1 MAQVGRISGPL
12 LLNNL
17 ERNGVDLAFRNDLDT
32 TQLLYL
38 DVNNGRIGIN
48 TATPTRELLV
58 ESTIQT
64 TNLISTNGA
73 TTPGYEITD
82 STFRVLSGDIY
93 LNAADAVVMANMENG
108 TIRISD
114 NVIST
119 MVSNANLDL
128 TPHGTGTTE
137 IINDLNVYGNIYTP
151 GTITFGGTITLGDAD
166 TDNVTFNSDITSDI
180 IPDATD
186 TYNLGSFDRR
196 WSYLYTNLVNG
207 QSVGTDGLVVDG
219 IDINFRNGGQLYVAQ
234 NGNDANKGDHILSP
248 FATIARALQ
257 AAEASGNQPFV
268 IRVAA
273 GEYQEALPLVV
284 PPNVTIVGDDF
295 RNTIITPDTSSQSE
309 DVFHLDDTT
318 TIANLTIKDF
328 YYNSVNNTG
337 YAFRFS
343 PGVAISN
350 RSPYVQNVTVLT
362 NPSAGTGGPADI
374 YSDPLGLAG
383 SYSSNS
389 VAVDQINY
397 TQSQVEGWIGK
408 LLMTW
413 NGEGF
418 PVTFYEIVDVTDEPL
433 DPGVFWRIVL
443 DRNLETAGEE
453 FYQFSIYPN
462 NGETSI
468 VGAAGYVASTDY
480 SRSFLKSSLPPFFD
494 TTVGEDWTCQI
505 GEGLNIVDFVEE
517 DPLDSTWWKVNFKSL
532 ATLTNGLPIFTS
544 PTSAASADD
553 AGRGA
558 WIDGDELDG
567 STVEKSMLFH
577 SCTFITPGAD
587 VINMTN
593 DVRVEWLNSFTYY
606 ANRGLYA
613 FAGVS
618 GGAEL
623 RSIGSANVY
632 GNYGAE
638 ADGAGTLMYLIQ
650 HNFGYIGA
658 GTDNSND
665 PSTVIQAN
673 EIVEINGGQIHFVT
687 TDQSGNF
694 RVGDNFYVNLED
706 GSTSINIDT
715 GSIESLSGLVIN
727 SGGETT
733 FIDGT
738 NIDLGNLNI
747 AANRIASTSG
757 DLNLVGGTGTINLGD
772 NTTINGSLIIR
783 DNFSFDG
790 TLSLAGDNPEFDRVD
805 FNVNFEQNFNPNQ
818 HLTFDLGTAS
828 KQWKN
833 VYLDRAEPG
842 NIIIDENY
850 ITSDTSN
857 ADLELRANGTS
868 EIFVPN
874 NDVQIDN
881 NLTVSDI
888 TDLQSTTITGSLLHT
903 GDRTQTGNYDIG
915 GQPETF
921 TVEFT
926 VDVDG
931 TFSTAGQLTY
941 GYLNWDAS
949 DAGGNAVVD
958 QLISLIDEEE
968 EFSLYL
974 NGDLVLTDTVL
985 GNGAGKVYN
994 IENEFHSVGFRVTTG
1009 WTAWTSLRPSGAT
1022 TGDVIRFEVLSS
1034 IPPAKG
1040 KFVVDNVYVEDNFI
1054 TTTAGDLTFGATGD
1068 INVDS
1073 NDIEIA
1079 QNLTVSG
1086 TTDLQ
1091 DTTITGTITHV
1102 GNKIQQGT
1110 FYVNNANID
1119 GNLDIGSQA
1128 QFEEILFDGNVV
1140 TTTTS
1145 DADLELR
1152 ANGAGKILVPSTNV
1166 EIVNNLS
1173 ADNITTTGDV
1183 GINLETAFNLADLS
1197 SIDIKDNYIV
1207 TTNADANLE
1216 LKANGTGIVNLEV
1229 SVVID
1234 NDLTA
1239 NGVTTL
1245 KDSEFVYTYGPELV
1259 LNGTFNTNLANWT
1272 AAGGGSATVVSGTM
1286 YINASTA
1293 ARNMSQTVT
1302 VIPGATYD
1310 FSIDVVSATLGAPDP
1325 ADEYYIRVFEP
1336 GVGTLLEWTDA
1347 TLEGNTPIT
1356 LTDSFVPT
1364 TSTVSVIIR
1373 ASNAIVQVDNVSII
1387 QDIGLIE
1394 VVTPVEVNINGAI
1407 TQTGNVTQTG
1417 DIEQTGNTDIDGN
1430 LTVSN
1435 EVTTSHFNINDLVI
1449 QNYREDLRLNPSS
1462 PYDPLSLPQI
1472 VKAMQLG
1479 ATVDDY
1485 LNQTEKNLINFL
1497 ANGTTAPYA
1506 YSYVDVNQSGTVTS
1520 SDALAWL
1527 QYVAN
1532 GATTDPVVNQFIYNV
1547 VELLLEDEFA
1557 NPGKYNSIIFSGDY
1571 YRADVVLE
1579 ANNTGRVFVPANDVR
1594 VTNNLF
1600 AASIIAN
1607 DIIVDQDLALN
1618 EIVVTDSNIE
1628 IDDNFITTRVSNSNL
1643 ELRAVRDIKVPLND
1657 VILEQDLTVNGST
1670 NLKDLNLI
1678 GNITQTG
1685 NRIQLGNL
1693 NVVGNVTVSST
1704 NIQSEIQ
1711 FDDIEINDNYIS
1723 TTASNSNLE
1732 LRANGAGIISISE
1745 NNVRIIND
1753 LSLGTLASNNI
1764 AVSSQTSAEIFEA
1777 SDNIRIFDNVIT
1789 TTQSNSDLELRSVNA
1804 DVVLEN
1810 FRFND
1815 STVRTTA
1822 TAITFSPTNNLVID
1836 TTGAIKIP
1844 SGTTAQRQIIN
1855 NSIRYNSTDSLFEG
1869 YNSTGKL
1876 VSFGGVYSSNRATS
1890 VLAHPTN
1897 NTLDFTV
1904 ALDAVGLVDADKL
1917 QIHGLDVDDI
1927 LIQDNTIVTNV
1938 SNSDLEFQ
1946 TNGTG
1951 KLEIYD
1957 VTLIGDT
1964 IQNNNAGSL
1973 TVANTLYGKVKFATT
1988 GAVAI
1993 PAGTTAEQPASPEV
2007 GTTRWNTD
2015 ETILEV
2021 WDGSTFIT
2029 AAGSSATISAAEMDD
2044 LILEYT
2050 LIFG

>member
-1 MAQVGRISGPL
+1 VAQVGRISGPL
-12 LLNNL
+12 LYNNL

-64 TNLISTNGA
+64 INLISTNGA

-82 STFRVLSGDIY
+82 STFRVIVGDIY

-114 NVIST
+114 NIIST
-119 MVSNANLDL
+119 IVSNADIDL
-128 TPHGTGTTE
+128 TPNGTGTVE

-151 GTITFGGTITLGDAD
+151 GTITFGGTITLGDGD
-166 TDNVTFNSDITSDI
+166 TDNVTFNSDITSNI
-180 IPDATD
+180 VPDVTD
-186 TYNLGSFDRR
+186 TYNLGRIDRR
-196 WSYLYTNLVNG
+196 WSHLYTNLING
-207 QSVGTDGLVVDG
+207 RAVGTDGLVVDG
-219 IDINFRNGGQLYVAQ
+219 IDIDLRNGGQLYVAQ
-234 NGNDANKGDHILSP
+234 NGSDSNKGDHLLSP

-268 IRVAA
+268 IRVSA

-284 PPNVTIVGDDF
+284 PPNVTIVGDDI
-295 RNTIITPDTSSQSE
+295 RNTIIIPDTSSQSE

-318 TIANLTIKDF
+318 TVANLTIKDF
-328 YYNSVNNTG
+328 YYDSVNNTG

-343 PGVAISN
+343 PSVAISN
-350 RSPYVQNVTVLT
+350 RSPYVQNITV
-362 NPSAGTGGPADI
+362 I
-374 YSDPLGLAG
+374 
-383 SYSSNS
+383 
-389 VAVDQINY
+389 
-397 TQSQVEGWIGK
+397 TQ
-408 LLMTW
+408 
-413 NGEGF
+413 
-418 PVTFYEIVDVTDEPL
+418 
-433 DPGVFWRIVL
+433 
-443 DRNLETAGEE
+443 
-453 FYQFSIYPN
+453 
-462 NGETSI
+462 ETSN
-468 VGAAGYVASTDY
+468 GAG
-480 SRSFLKSSLPPFFD
+480 
-494 TTVGEDWTCQI
+494 
-505 GEGLNIVDFVEE
+505 
-517 DPLDSTWWKVNFKSL
+517 
-532 ATLTNGLPIFTS
+532 
-544 PTSAASADD
+544 D

-558 WIDGDELDG
+558 WIDGGELDVN
-567 STVEKSMLFH
+567 TVEKSMLFH
-577 SCTFITPGAD
+577 SCTFITPNAD

-658 GTDNSND
+658 GTDSTND

-673 EIVEINGGQIHFVT
+673 EVVEINGGQVHFVT

-727 SGGETT
+727 TGGETT

-747 AANRIASTSG
+747 AANRIVSTSG
-757 DLNLVGGTGTINLGD
+757 DLNLVGATGTINLSN
-772 NTTINGSLIIR
+772 NTTVNGSLVIR
-783 DNFSFDG
+783 DNFTFDG

-818 HLTFDLGTAS
+818 HLTFDLGTES

-857 ADLELRANGTS
+857 ADLELRANGTG

-881 NLTVSDI
+881 NLTVSDV
-888 TDLQSTTITGSLLHT
+888 TDLQATTITESLLHT
-903 GDRTQTGNYDIG
+903 GNYNQTGNYTIG
-915 GQPETF
+915 GE
-921 TVEFT
+921 
-926 VDVDG
+926 
-931 TFSTAGQLTY
+931 LT
-941 GYLNWDAS
+941 
-949 DAGGNAVVD
+949 
-958 QLISLIDEEE
+958 I
-968 EFSLYL
+968 
-974 NGDLVLTDTVL
+974 
-985 GNGAGKVYN
+985 
-994 IENEFHSVGFRVTTG
+994 
-1009 WTAWTSLRPSGAT
+1009 
-1022 TGDVIRFEVLSS
+1022 
-1034 IPPAKG
+1034 
-1040 KFVVDNVYVEDNFI
+1040 DNVYVEDNFI
-1054 TTTAGDLTFGATGD
+1054 TTTAGNLTIGATGD

-1073 NDIEIA
+1073 NDVEIA

-1152 ANGAGKILVPSTNV
+1152 ANGTGKILVPSDNV

-1197 SIDIKDNYIV
+1197 NIDIKDNYIV

-1216 LKANGTGIVNLEV
+1216 LKANGTGIVNLEANA
-1229 SVVID
+1229 VID

-1239 NGVTTL
+1239 SGVTTL

-1272 AAGGGSATVVSGTM
+1272 AAGGGTATVVSGTM

-1302 VIPGATYD
+1302 VIPGATYN

-1364 TSTVSVIIR
+1364 NSTVNIIIR
-1373 ASNAIVQVDNVSII
+1373 ASNAIVQVDNVSVI

-1394 VVTPVEVNINGAI
+1394 NITPVEVNIDGAI
-1407 TQTGNVTQTG
+1407 TQIGDVTQTG
-1417 DIEQTGNTDIDGN
+1417 DIAQTGDTDIDGN

-1435 EVTTSHFNINDLVI
+1435 EVTTSHFNINDSVI
-1449 QNYREDLRLNPSS
+1449 QNYREDLRLNRSN

-1479 ATVDDY
+1479 ATADDY

-1506 YSYVDVNQSGTVTS
+1506 YSYIDVNQNGTITS
-1520 SDALAWL
+1520 SDSLAWL

-1532 GATTDPVVNQFIYNV
+1532 GTTTDPVVNQFIYNV

-1557 NPGKYNSIIFSGDY
+1557 NPGKYNNIIFAGDY
-1571 YRADVVLE
+1571 YRADIVLE
-1579 ANNTGRVFVPANDVR
+1579 ANNTGRVTAPNNDVR

-1628 IDDNFITTRVSNSNL
+1628 IDDNFITTRISNSNL
-1643 ELRAVRDIKVPLND
+1643 ELRAVRNVLIPQNNVLVDQN
-1657 VILEQDLTVNGST
+1657 LTVNDLT
-1670 NLKDLNLI
+1670 NLKALI
-1678 GNITQTG
+1678 VNNNITQTG
-1685 NRIQLGNL
+1685 NRNQTGNL
-1693 NVVGNVTVSST
+1693 SVIGNVTVSST

-1711 FDDIEINDNYIS
+1711 FDNIEFNDNYIGTS
-1723 TTASNSNLE
+1723 ESNSNLE
-1732 LRANGAGIISISE
+1732 LRSNGSGKILIPG
-1745 NNVRIIND
+1745 NNVRINNN
-1753 LSLGTLASNNI
+1753 LSLGTLTSNNI
-1764 AVSSQTSAEIFEA
+1764 SVSALTSAEIIEA
-1777 SDNIRIFDNVIT
+1777 SNNIRIFDNVIT
-1789 TTQSNSDLELRSVNA
+1789 TTQSNSNLELRSSNV

-1815 STVRTTA
+1815 SSVRTVSSDIN
-1822 TAITFSPTNNLVID
+1822 ITPINNLLINA
-1836 TTGAIKIP
+1836 TGGLKIP
-1844 SGTTAQRQIIN
+1844 NGTTAQRQVVN
-1855 NSIRYNSTDSLFEG
+1855 NSIRYNSTDLLFEG

-1876 VSFGGVYSSNRATS
+1876 ITFGGVYSSNRITS
-1890 VLAHPTN
+1890 VLADTN
-1897 NTLDFTV
+1897 SLTFTV
-1904 ALDAVGLVDADKL
+1904 GLGAVGYVDSNKIEL
-1917 QIHGLDVDDI
+1917 NGLDVDDI
-1927 LIQDNTIVTNV
+1927 LIQDNTIITNL
-1938 SNSDLEFQ
+1938 SNSNLEFQ

-1951 KLEIYD
+1951 KLELYD
-1957 VTLIGDT
+1957 ITLIGDT
-1964 IQNNNAGSL
+1964 IENNNNGPL
-1973 TVANTLYGKVKFATT
+1973 TISNTLYGKVKFATT

-1993 PAGTTAEQPASPEV
+1993 PSGTNAEQPPSPEV
-2007 GTTRWNTD
+2007 GTTRWNTE

-2029 AAGSSATISAAEMDD
+2029 AAGSSATISEAEMED